1 MTFTAYKNGK
11 FSFVWA
17 MGSRNEAVLQA
28 MRWLREGRG
37 RSAEVANG
45 DRIVWFRGTKDY
57 EKVINLPLTT
67 SCPFV
72 IMGYRIMDGMKMND
86 LIKTIK
92 SCKEVYIDVALE
104 STSMWVKVDKKFLI
118 EKLTSR
124 EKYSSE
130 IEIVTQYG
138 KSALYLGR
146 KF

>member
-1 MTFTAYKNGK
+1 
-11 FSFVWA
+11 
-17 MGSRNEAVLQA
+17 
-28 MRWLREGRG
+28 
-37 RSAEVANG
+37 
-45 DRIVWFRGTKDY
+45 
-57 EKVINLPLTT
+57 
-67 SCPFV
+67 
-72 IMGYRIMDGMKMND
+72 MGYRIMDGMKMND